1 MIVMTIGE
9 KIEEIKADEKFK
21 NYTIE
26 VYAGNIKL
34 NWEVKFDVRDEIMMK
49 SMTEEQIEKFQKR
62 KEKSVQRCLN
72 RECNEIDISKL
83 NEGIRLF
90 V

>member
-49 SMTEEQIEKFQKR
+49 SMTEEQIEKFQKS
-62 KEKSVQRCLN
+62 KEKRVQKCLN
-72 RECNEIDISKL
+72 RECEEVDISHL
-83 NEGIRLF
+83 NKIVRLF

>member
-1 MIVMTIGE
+1 MTIGE

-21 NYTIE
+21 
-26 VYAGNIKL
+26 
-34 NWEVKFDVRDEIMMK
+34 
-49 SMTEEQIEKFQKR
+49 KR

-83 NEGIRLF
+83 NERIRLF